1 MKRAGEVLSEL
12 VEKRFKITEVS
23 MTQHEAEELPNL
35 LGDAST
41 PVCASFFQVRGEL
54 PGFLLLV
61 MPVHEVA
68 ALLEPLVGQGEGEM
82 ADSAI
87 GEIGN
92 IVGSAFLNHIA
103 DHYHIY
109 AAPTPPQVFRDM
121 IGALM
126 GSLAAVLVSGGKLEV
141 PVVRTQLTQNEGV
154 LSAFLLWIPES
165 FSLDELRQSK

>member
-1 MKRAGEVLSEL
+1 
-12 VEKRFKITEVS
+12 

-41 PVCASFFQVRGEL
+41 PVCASFFQVHGEL

-61 MPVHEVA
+61 MPVHEVT

-92 IVGSAFLNHIA
+92 IVGRRVSQSHRGPLPHLCRP
-103 DHYHIY
+103 D
-109 AAPTPPQVFRDM
+109 AAP
-121 IGALM
+121 G
-126 GSLAAVLVSGGKLEV
+126 VSGYDRGADGLPGGRVGFGGK
-141 PVVRTQLTQNEGV
+141 
-154 LSAFLLWIPES
+154 A
-165 FSLDELRQSK
+165 